1 MFQKYFLSSREID
14 SAKLFLRIIFQ
25 TRGKM
30 LWGVFLMNS
39 LGIFENGEGVFPILA
54 PALEK
59 YGGAAFKTD
68 FSLDGRIYPL
78 IICKKQRPSAD
89 FFKNRFT
96 AVAGEKD
103 IYLLELLKKQKIKV
117 LTCGLCEKNSLTLSS
132 FEAGE
137 ASVCLT
143 RQYRKLLPCEFTVRF
158 PDSLSAEQLLL
169 CAAGLLLTVGYKEE
183 FSL

>member
-1 MFQKYFLSSREID
+1 MK
-14 SAKLFLRIIFQ
+14 
-25 TRGKM
+25 
-30 LWGVFLMNS
+30 
-39 LGIFENGEGVFPILA
+39 NGEGVFPILA

-78 IICKKQRPSAD
+78 IFCKKPKAVCGFFQKQIHRRCGRKGHIPSGTAEET
-89 FFKNRFT
+89 KNKSPDLR
-96 AVAGEKD
+96 A
-103 IYLLELLKKQKIKV
+103 
-117 LTCGLCEKNSLTLSS
+117 CEKNSLTLSS